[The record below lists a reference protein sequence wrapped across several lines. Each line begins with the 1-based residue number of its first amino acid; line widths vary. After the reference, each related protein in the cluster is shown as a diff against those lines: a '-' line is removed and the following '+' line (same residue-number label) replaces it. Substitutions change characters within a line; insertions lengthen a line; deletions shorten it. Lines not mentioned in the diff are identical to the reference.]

1 MDELNKILKSHI
13 DKFTLSHFEIVE
25 DGSSID
31 KINKLHEFAKLT
43 QAEVEEKYFLECEK
57 YACLRS
63 LVNCLII
70 QEEKE
75 TEKDIQKLIDECLI
89 KYQCKDD
96 VTVFVCD
103 TKGKFENLIKEKSK
117 GQDVKYYCKGKSAV
131 MKMLE
136 HFKERMDFRC
146 GVFQLNNVRNIKE
159 YNERQIKNYKNSK
172 TVLPVYFAIIDDLFD
187 LIEYD
192 KENVEIIIQS
202 LTQLARTTGIHLVMF
217 SSNEKVLTTSLKQN
231 IPTIIKN

>member
-13 DKFTLSHFEIVE
+13 DKFTLSNFEIVE
-25 DGSSID
+25 DGSSVD

-43 QAEVEEKYFLECEK
+43 QEEVEEKYFFESER

-75 TEKDIQKLIDECLI
+75 TEKDIEKLIDECLI
-89 KYQCKDD
+89 KYQNKDD

-117 GQDVKYYCKGKSAV
+117 GQDIKYYCKGKIKS

-136 HFKERMDFRC
+136 HFQERMNFRC

-159 YNERQIKNYKNSK
+159 YNERQMNNYKNTK
-172 TVLPVYFAIIDDLFD
+172 TVLPVYFVVIDDLND

-192 KENVEIIIQS
+192 KEKVENIIQT
-202 LTQLARTTGIHLVMF
+202 LTQLARTTGIHLLMF
-217 SSNEKVLTTSLKQN
+217 SSDRDALTDSLKQN
-231 IPTIIKN
+231 IPTIIEN

>member
-1 MDELNKILKSHI
+1 M
-13 DKFTLSHFEIVE
+13 
-25 DGSSID
+25 
-31 KINKLHEFAKLT
+31 
-43 QAEVEEKYFLECEK
+43 
-57 YACLRS
+57 
-63 LVNCLII
+63 VNCLII

-89 KYQCKDD
+89 KYQNRDD

-117 GQDVKYYCKGKSAV
+117 GQEVKYYCKGKIAS

-146 GVFQLNNVRNIKE
+146 GVFQLNNIRNIKE

-172 TVLPVYFAIIDDLFD
+172 TVLPVYFVVINDLFD

-192 KENVEIIIQS
+192 KEKVETIIQS
-202 LTQLARTTGIHLVMF
+202 LTQLARTTGIHLLMF
-217 SSNEKVLTTSLKQN
+217 SSDREALTDSLRQN
-231 IPTIIKN
+231 IPTIIEN

>member
-13 DKFTLSHFEIVE
+13 DKFTLSHIEIVE
-25 DGSSID
+25 DGSSVD

-43 QAEVEEKYFLECEK
+43 QEEVEEKYFLEGER

-75 TEKDIQKLIDECLI
+75 TEKDIEKLIDECLI
-89 KYQCKDD
+89 KYQNKDD

-117 GQDVKYYCKGKSAV
+117 GQDVKYYCKGKVATV
-131 MKMLE
+131 KMLE
-136 HFKERMDFRC
+136 HFKERMDFRY

-172 TVLPVYFAIIDDLFD
+172 TVLPVYFVVINDLFD

-192 KENVEIIIQS
+192 KEKVETIIQR

>member
-13 DKFTLSHFEIVE
+13 DKFTLSNFEIVE
-25 DGSSID
+25 DGSSVD
-31 KINKLHEFAKLT
+31 KINKLHKFAKLT
-43 QAEVEEKYFLECEK
+43 QKEVEEKYFLESER

-75 TEKDIQKLIDECLI
+75 TKKDIQKLIDECLI
-89 KYQCKDD
+89 KYQNRDD

-103 TKGKFENLIKEKSK
+103 TKGKFDNLIKEKSK
-117 GQDVKYYCKGKSAV
+117 GQEIKYYCKGKSV
-131 MKMLE
+131 SMKMLE

-146 GVFQLNNVRNIKE
+146 GVFQLNNIRNIKE

-172 TVLPVYFAIIDDLFD
+172 TILPVYFVVIDDLYD

-192 KENVEIIIQS
+192 KEKVENFIQS
-202 LTQLARTTGIHLVMF
+202 LTQLARTTGIHLLMF
-217 SSNEKVLTTSLKQN
+217 SSDGDALTDSLRHN
-231 IPTIIKN
+231 IPTIIEN

>member
-13 DKFTLSHFEIVE
+13 DKFTLSNFEIVE
-25 DGSSID
+25 DGSSVD

-43 QAEVEEKYFLECEK
+43 QEVEEKYFLEGER

-75 TEKDIQKLIDECLI
+75 TEKDIEKLIDEYFI
-89 KYQCKDD
+89 KYQNKDD

-117 GQDVKYYCKGKSAV
+117 GQDVKYYCKGKV
-131 MKMLE
+131 VTVKMLE

-146 GVFQLNNVRNIKE
+146 GVFQLNNIRNIKE

-172 TVLPVYFAIIDDLFD
+172 TILPVYFVVIDDLYD

-192 KENVEIIIQS
+192 KEKVENIIQS
-202 LTQLARTTGIHLVMF
+202 LTQLARTTGIHLLMF
-217 SSNEKVLTTSLKQN
+217 SSDGDALTDSLRQN
-231 IPTIIKN
+231 IPTIIEN